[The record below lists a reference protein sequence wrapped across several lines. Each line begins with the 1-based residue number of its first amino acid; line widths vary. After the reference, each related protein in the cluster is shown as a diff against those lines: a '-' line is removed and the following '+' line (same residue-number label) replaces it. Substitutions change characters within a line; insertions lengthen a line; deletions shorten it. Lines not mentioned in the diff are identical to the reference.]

1 MSEQEEHF
9 KKFLVNFS
17 IKFHENS
24 PSLPSGTKEKSLKI
38 PDFSISLPE
47 VDTLRPTMDSRR
59 ANLSLN
65 WSDVPPRLSTTG
77 TSCLAPDQE
86 PRQENGDAK
95 RRHAAGQHRQRTRG
109 RFRFRVLR
117 RPVIL
122 VTLELA
128 HLDVASEADA
138 RGAALE
144 VRAVLAQNLRPRA
157 LALELPA
164 WLLHQHHL
172 AYPSSRDCSGLRRTP
187 REILSLNRKSKS

>member
-1 MSEQEEHF
+1 
-9 KKFLVNFS
+9 VNFA

-24 PSLPSGTKEKSLKI
+24 LILPSNTKEI
-38 PDFSISLPE
+38 PENSRFSIFLPE
-47 VDTLRPTMDSRR
+47 VDTLRPIMDSRR

-95 RRHAAGQHRQRTRG
+95 RRHAAGQHRQRARG

-157 LALELPA
+157 LALQLPA

-172 AYPSSRDCSGLRRTP
+172 VYPSSRDCSGANGLRELPARSSP
-187 REILSLNRKSKS
+187 